1 MIEKSMQHIEY
12 IKYFGFMFFLQK
24 SKIHDNF
31 SNIHENTISKKL

>member
-1 MIEKSMQHIEY
+1 MIEKTMQHMSTIQN
-12 IKYFGFMFFLQK
+12 ILVLCSLQK